1 MPNQPKPT
9 VEQLAA
15 ENEALRAR
23 LDEAKETLRAMGDGA
38 VSLSGDGTILY
49 SNARFAEMAGIS
61 FKKIVGM
68 SFHGMIA
75 EQDRK
80 RFTTMLAGG
89 MKKAVHGEL
98 ALQACDD
105 TRIPVHLSIF
115 PLSDSGGKAISV
127 VVTDLTEVA
136 AATAVRLRLALIV
149 ESSDDAIISV
159 TLDGVV
165 ESWNRAAEMLYGYTA
180 REAIGQPIESL
191 IVPPEHFD
199 EVKAEL
205 AAIRLGKPT
214 RYTDTV
220 RLHKNGTPVEVSV
233 KASPMLDNT
242 GKVVGASVNA
252 RDISARKRAEE
263 ERDRAMSQLQQ
274 FRDLLDDSNDSV
286 FVVDS
291 VTARIVDIN
300 KRACTSLGYPRDE
313 LLRMSVMEFGARMTD
328 LAAWSDHVQRVKK
341 TRTTLLEDEFRR
353 KDGSNF
359 PVEISVKHISLEGND
374 YIVAI
379 ARDITERQLA
389 EQSLKRERDFNKRLV
404 DVAPVIILTLDP
416 QGRIVSFN
424 RYMENLSGYSL
435 SEVERKEWFDLFLPE
450 SIREPT
456 RELFLRAIHDTETHG
471 NITPLLT
478 KDGEEKT
485 IEWYDKT
492 LKDVTGQT
500 MGLIAIGLDVTD
512 RIKDREAL
520 KESEQRFQ
528 LAMEGANDGLWDWNL
543 LTDEVYYSP
552 RWFSMLG
559 YEADAFPPVLD
570 TWSRLVY
577 PDDKERALQRVQD
590 YLEGRADDVEMEIR
604 MKHRD
609 GHDVIV
615 LSRAIKVNR
624 ELDGKPVRLVGT
636 HVDITQRKQA
646 EESLRHLNRALK
658 TLSSVNHTLVHAQ
671 DEEQLWQGV
680 CRAAV
685 EEGGYLLAWIGYAEE
700 NETKSVRVMASHAV
714 KPGYTNG
721 IRISWADVPEG
732 RGPTGMAIRTGK
744 SRYIQDIGHDP
755 AMAPWQENALAYGYK
770 ACIALPLFE
779 NGKPF
784 GVLTI
789 YAAEP
794 NAFNNKE
801 VALLEEMAGDL
812 GYGIHMLRTGI
823 ERDLSRVEQQ
833 HTLEQLSEGL
843 EATVQAVATTV
854 EMRDPYTAGH
864 QRRVAILAVDIARE
878 MGLPEEMI
886 KGIHLAGTIHDL
898 GKIRIPAEVL
908 SKPGRLSDIEYQ
920 IIREHP
926 QSGYEIMKGVKFPW
940 PIADIILQHH
950 ERLDGSGYPQGLRG
964 EQILLEAKIMA
975 VADVVEA
982 MSSHRPYRAGLG
994 IDVALAE
1001 IEGNRGKTYEAKVVD
1016 ACLKLFREKH
1026 YMLEGQPGPTPE

>member
-1 MPNQPKPT
+1 MPNKPT
-9 VEQLAA
+9 PKQLTA
-15 ENEALRAR
+15 ENAELRAR
-23 LDEAKETLRAMGDGA
+23 LDEAEETLRAIQSGDVDALILTSAEGDNILELKAGQEPYRVMVEAMSDGA
-38 VSLSGDGTILY
+38 VTLALDGTVLY
-49 SNARFAEMAGIS
+49 ANRCFADWVKVPPGQ
-61 FKKIVGM
+61 IVGKPLQAM
-68 SFHGMIA
+68 LA
-75 EQDRK
+75 EQDRQG
-80 RFTTMLAGG
+80 FEAMLARGAEG
-89 MKKAVHGEL
+89 HISEAL
-98 ALQACDD
+98 TLQATDG
-105 TRIPVHLSIF
+105 TQITAQFSMA
-115 PLSDSGGKAISV
+115 PLPQGEGQTISV
-127 VVTDLTEVA
+127 VIADLSEEVA
-136 AATAVRLRLALIV
+136 AAEAQARLALII
-149 ESSDDAIISV
+149 ESSDDAIIST
-159 TLDGVV
+159 TLDGIV
-165 ESWNRAAEMLYGYTA
+165 ESWNRSAETLYGYTA
-180 REAIGQPIESL
+180 KEAVGRPLQSL
-191 IVPPEHFD
+191 IVPPEHVD
-199 EVKAEL
+199 EVKTEL
-205 AAIRLGKPT
+205 VAIRQGERT
-214 RYTDTV
+214 RLVDSV
-220 RLHKNGTPVEVSV
+220 RQHKDGTRIPVSI

-424 RYMENLSGYSL
+424 RYMENLSGYNL

-570 TWSRLVY
+570 TWSHLVY

-624 ELDGKPVRLVGT
+624 ESDGKPVRLVGT

-658 TLSSVNHTLVHAQ
+658 TLSSVNHTLVHA
-671 DEEQLWQGV
+671 
-680 CRAAV
+680 
-685 EEGGYLLAWIGYAEE
+685 
-700 NETKSVRVMASHAV
+700 
-714 KPGYTNG
+714 
-721 IRISWADVPEG
+721 
-732 RGPTGMAIRTGK
+732 
-744 SRYIQDIGHDP
+744 
-755 AMAPWQENALAYGYK
+755 
-770 ACIALPLFE
+770 
-779 NGKPF
+779 
-784 GVLTI
+784 
-789 YAAEP
+789 
-794 NAFNNKE
+794 
-801 VALLEEMAGDL
+801 
-812 GYGIHMLRTGI
+812 
-823 ERDLSRVEQQ
+823 
-833 HTLEQLSEGL
+833 
-843 EATVQAVATTV
+843 
-854 EMRDPYTAGH
+854 
-864 QRRVAILAVDIARE
+864 
-878 MGLPEEMI
+878 
-886 KGIHLAGTIHDL
+886 
-898 GKIRIPAEVL
+898 
-908 SKPGRLSDIEYQ
+908 
-920 IIREHP
+920 
-926 QSGYEIMKGVKFPW
+926 
-940 PIADIILQHH
+940 
-950 ERLDGSGYPQGLRG
+950 
-964 EQILLEAKIMA
+964 
-975 VADVVEA
+975 
-982 MSSHRPYRAGLG
+982 
-994 IDVALAE
+994 
-1001 IEGNRGKTYEAKVVD
+1001 
-1016 ACLKLFREKH
+1016 
-1026 YMLEGQPGPTPE
+1026 